1 MLRTLRNTAFL
12 LWMIGVLAVST
23 LSFGIWAMSKTAQ
36 VASLTATMAA
46 NTIAHRTALTESAA
60 RLRANTIAHRTALTQ
75 SAARLRAKARLR
87 RFIVAVPITGLAF
100 AAYFEEHDYQ
110 EWLQD
115 NPDGDR
121 TKYACEVAIITAEV
135 LNEVLQEL
143 PENLQP
149 NPNSLE
155 RYITCED

>member
-46 NTIAHRTALTESAA
+46 NTIAHRTT
-60 RLRANTIAHRTALTQ
+60 LTQ

-100 AAYFEEHDYQ
+100 VAYFEEHDYQ

-121 TKYACEVAIITAEV
+121 TQYACEVAIITAEV
-135 LNEVLQEL
+135 LDEVLQEL
-143 PENLQP
+143 PENIQP
-149 NPNSLE
+149 SPNFLE
-155 RYITCED
+155 RYIACED

>member
-46 NTIAHRTALTESAA
+46 NTIAHRTALV
-60 RLRANTIAHRTALTQ
+60 Q

-100 AAYFEEHDYQ
+100 VAYFEEHDYQ

-135 LNEVLQEL
+135 LDEVLQEL

>member
-23 LSFGIWAMSKTAQ
+23 LAFGIWAMSKTAQ
-36 VASLTATMAA
+36 VASLTATMA
-46 NTIAHRTALTESAA
+46 
-60 RLRANTIAHRTALTQ
+60 ANTIAHRTALTQ

-135 LNEVLQEL
+135 LDEVLQEL